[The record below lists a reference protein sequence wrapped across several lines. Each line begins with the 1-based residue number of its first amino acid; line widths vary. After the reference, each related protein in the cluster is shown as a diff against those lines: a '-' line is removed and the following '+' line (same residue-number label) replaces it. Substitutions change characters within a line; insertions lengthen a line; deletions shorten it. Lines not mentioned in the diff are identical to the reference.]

1 MFLYGT
7 FIFPVFAEKNILH
20 NHTLF
25 CAISFWQYTYF
36 EQLLS
41 GMKYRK
47 SKISSKISDEH
58 LETSLINSTFAS
70 ELDWCVSFR
79 KKKKKK
85 KVKYPTSYIFFV
97 PLSLFLLRKIFKIK
111 MFSYLYISNVVS
123 FARAAPKVM
132 CPVLL
137 CRPITSEVDAGGMAV
152 GAEPSHQYC
161 ITFCCC
167 VTNGSRGAV

>member
-1 MFLYGT
+1 
-7 FIFPVFAEKNILH
+7 
-20 NHTLF
+20 
-25 CAISFWQYTYF
+25 
-36 EQLLS
+36 
-41 GMKYRK
+41 
-47 SKISSKISDEH
+47 
-58 LETSLINSTFAS
+58 
-70 ELDWCVSFR
+70 
-79 KKKKKK
+79 
-85 KVKYPTSYIFFV
+85 
-97 PLSLFLLRKIFKIK
+97 

-167 VTNGSRGAV
+167 VTNGSRGAVWQNGIWHGSAYEANVCNLIPPCRKNGSYWHSPMLAECFLRPNSGCEQNEVVGGMFQQWQQQQ